1 MMTSLLSILVSFGF
15 VFAPPQTGYLSP
27 QQQYTLL
34 QYLGPAARP
43 LVPTAIK
50 RTTETDARYA
60 ATWLAAQR
68 KQPLA
73 VYSLD
78 STQANAFQKD
88 AATLEALFDTAANRG
103 TVLYFEDGDWLFG
116 PRATT
121 PAHKNLKVA
130 FLQAAK
136 NTRVAVVVQCIS
148 DESWYELADARW
160 GIVDLKL

>member
-1 MMTSLLSILVSFGF
+1 MKKMFMTLLLGLCTII
-15 VFAPPQTGYLSP
+15 AIAQAGYLSP

-34 QYLGPAARP
+34 QYLGPKANP

-50 RTTETDARYA
+50 RTSETDARYA
-60 ATWLAAQR
+60 ATWLAGQR

-78 STQANAFQKD
+78 STQANAFQKEGV
-88 AATLEALFDTAANRG
+88 TIEALFDAAATNG
-103 TVLYFEDGDWLFG
+103 TLLYFEDGDWLFG

-121 PAHKNLKVA
+121 SGQKRLKVS

-136 NTRVAVVVQCIS
+136 HPKVAVVVQCIS
-148 DESWYELADARW
+148 EDCWYELADARW